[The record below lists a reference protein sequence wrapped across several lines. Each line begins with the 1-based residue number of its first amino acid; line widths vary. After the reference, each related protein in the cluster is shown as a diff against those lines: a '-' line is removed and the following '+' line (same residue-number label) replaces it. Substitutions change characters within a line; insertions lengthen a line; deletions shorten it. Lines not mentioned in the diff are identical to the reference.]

1 MPFWLAAA
9 VVSTVVAGAATY
21 AQNSKN
27 ASKQAA
33 YNAKVEA
40 ANKKFRLE
48 VMGYQNEQYQ
58 LDTDHFGKLI
68 AYQKDEFEKNKS
80 YVGEAQVGLE
90 KDFQNQLQAQLQRI
104 AETDIAAYLEMDNV
118 NAQEQRAVGSIRTAT
133 ADAGVAGNAVRL
145 VEGEVSRQAGAGRVA
160 VALQHKANR
169 RQELLGMTNLKANR
183 DTTLASLRMPTF
195 QPLQAP
201 APPAPVSP
209 VAPAAPVARPSLV
222 GAIANTAASAI
233 SLAK

>member
-1 MPFWLAAA
+1 
-9 VVSTVVAGAATY
+9 
-21 AQNSKN
+21 
-27 ASKQAA
+27 
-33 YNAKVEA
+33 
-40 ANKKFRLE
+40 
-48 VMGYQNEQYQ
+48 
-58 LDTDHFGKLI
+58 
-68 AYQKDEFEKNKS
+68 
-80 YVGEAQVGLE
+80 
-90 KDFQNQLQAQLQRI
+90 
-104 AETDIAAYLEMDNV
+104 MDNV

-233 SLAK
+233 STYAALSPTRGS